1 MPARSAARPIARP
14 VACSAAR
21 LPARP
26 TPRRRERRTAFVRVL
41 LLVLPLMLGGVSPCL
56 SLPPVEQAPAV
67 NATAPPA
74 PPAPPFSGGEP
85 AGTPAPEADLFL
97 LERTA
102 VPAERA
108 PSPEVSRLWENW
120 RAMLARHTAPQVF
133 GPATSPLPGPI
144 LAQWKNVAARMPAMP
159 PAEKLRIINGFFNNW
174 SSLTDSANYGQ
185 EEYWAAPEEFL
196 ANGGG
201 DCEDYALIK
210 YLALRYFGWPAQDL
224 WIVFLRDRIN
234 NGNHA
239 VLAARADGRVFILDN
254 LSRPAY
260 LLIPEKQY
268 AKQVTPLYAL
278 NELGLWV
285 FARDARPEKGTAD
298 APDRKA
304 GGKKTGRAAK

>member
-1 MPARSAARPIARP
+1 MRVCSAVWPAARPVVRP
-14 VACSAAR
+14 VVRPKPCR
-21 LPARP
+21 L
-26 TPRRRERRTAFVRVL
+26 ERRAAFVRVL
-41 LLVLPLMLGGVSPCL
+41 LLVLPLILSGASPCL
-56 SLPPVEQAPAV
+56 SLPPVEQPPAA
-67 NATAPPA
+67 NATVAPVPPA
-74 PPAPPFSGGEP
+74 LRLPERSSAE
-85 AGTPAPEADLFL
+85 TPEADLLL
-97 LERTA
+97 LERKA

-108 PSPEVSRLWENW
+108 PSPEARRLWQNW
-120 RAMLARHTAPQVF
+120 RGMLARHNPSQVF
-133 GPATSPLPGPI
+133 SPTISPLPGPI
-144 LAQWKNVAARMPAMP
+144 LTQWKNVSARMPAMAP
-159 PAEKLRIINGFFNNW
+159 VEKLRIINGFFNNW

-196 ANGGG
+196 AKGGG

-210 YLALRYFGWPAQDL
+210 YLALRYFNWPAKDL

-285 FARDARPEKGTAD
+285 FAGDARDDREKAAEPLGGK
-298 APDRKA
+298 RE
-304 GGKKTGRAAK
+304 GKKTGRTAK

>member
-1 MPARSAARPIARP
+1 MSARPAARPK
-14 VACSAAR
+14 
-21 LPARP
+21 
-26 TPRRRERRTAFVRVL
+26 PRRRKRRTAFIRAL
-41 LLVLPLMLGGVSPCL
+41 LLLLPLILGGAGPGL

-67 NATAPPA
+67 NATAAAA
-74 PPAPPFSGGEP
+74 PPALPLSQGSP
-85 AGTPAPEADLFL
+85 AETPAPKADLLL
-97 LERTA
+97 LERKA
-102 VPAERA
+102 VPAQRA
-108 PSPEVSRLWENW
+108 PSPETPRLWENW
-120 RAMLARHTAPQVF
+120 QAMLARHDSARVF

-159 PAEKLRIINGFFNNW
+159 PAEKLRTINGFFNNW

-196 ANGGG
+196 AKGGG

-210 YLALRYFGWPAQDL
+210 YLALRYFGWPAEDL

-285 FARDARPEKGTAD
+285 FAGDAREEGEKGAG
-298 APDRKA
+298 APDEKRV
-304 GGKKTGRAAK
+304 GKKIGRTAQ